1 MYNTKKNKNYLN
13 QKVTIKTTKD
23 DNRIIK
29 KTLSPSSHNYFQFFK
44 IDLIMNT
51 VNFGKPTLIIDHIFI
66 DIKCFL
72 LTRIPNFLLKRK
84 MKYVFTNISEGEG
97 KSERVLSICI
107 YISYTGIQH
116 ERKINCKQFKLELQ
130 S

>member
-1 MYNTKKNKNYLN
+1 
-13 QKVTIKTTKD
+13 
-23 DNRIIK
+23 
-29 KTLSPSSHNYFQFFK
+29 
-44 IDLIMNT
+44 MNT

-66 DIKCFL
+66 DIKFFL